1 MTKTT
6 VKKTLLSALAF
17 MMMMAVNG
25 QTFIKENRN
34 IDFRGSNIYRKPV
47 IVGDSAVHP
56 SAIAEYVSNSKGI
69 LVPRMTAGQMAAIP
83 SPATGL
89 LIYNTSVGAFH
100 YYNGSAWMMIGG
112 GGSNVPSYPAGRIP
126 YYTVGD
132 TLTTSAGWHRTD
144 TSYNLLLNKGDVD
157 VICSYGY
164 DSAFLAEIGIDYI
177 PALSFVGLSRGNMKS
192 GLQVADFTGLGGFPD
207 GLLHLVQLRSGY
219 RLDGEPQ
226 SHFSLLSIDSNSR
239 AELLLQDARSDK
251 FFELGGTPNGFFIRL
266 GDFSDYSI
274 LKIVDTSG
282 VSIGSQEGNLYT
294 LPNQPAPSSNY
305 MMRTSNSEGGI
316 VWDTVTNVYPVDE
329 RIYNAVIKLDSVGIA
344 SLGSGCYQLR
354 PPLDT
359 LTGYT
364 PLSVQAQYTG
374 TSYSCGGCIF
384 TVSFD
389 AECNEGFGVF
399 KADEGM
405 IGYAS
410 RWTTF
415 VPYEYNQAQSPFGN
429 GLYLVMDGTT
439 PTGGQG
445 ELIIYITYKIIKK
458 Q

>member
-6 VKKTLLSALAF
+6 AKTLLSALAF

-132 TLTTSAGWHRTD
+132 TLTTSPGWHRTD

-164 DSAFLAEIGIDYI
+164 DSALLADYGVDYI
-177 PALSFVGLSRGNMKS
+177 PALSFVGLKRGNIKT
-192 GLQVADFTGLGGFPD
+192 GLEVFDFTGLEGFPE
-207 GLLHLVQLRSGY
+207 GPLSSVKLLAGY
-219 RLDGEPQ
+219 TIYGNPQ
-226 SHFSLLSIDSNSR
+226 
-239 AELLLQDARSDK
+239 AQ
-251 FFELGGTPNGFFIRL
+251 FELFYADSSTFCNLFL
-266 GDFSDYSI
+266 GDLYSSKTLYMNSSPEEFAIRIGTESLYSI
-274 LKIVDTSG
+274 FKIDDISG
-282 VSIGSQEGNLYT
+282 VRIGSQEGNLYT

-374 TSYSCGGCIF
+374 TSYICGGCIF

-439 PTGGQG
+439 PTGGPG